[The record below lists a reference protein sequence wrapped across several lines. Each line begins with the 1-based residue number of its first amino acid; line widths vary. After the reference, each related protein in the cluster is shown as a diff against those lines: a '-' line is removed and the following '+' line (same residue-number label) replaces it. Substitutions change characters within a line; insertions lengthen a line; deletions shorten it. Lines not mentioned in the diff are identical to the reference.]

1 MAEHKMND
9 GPLTEAELAT
19 YGIPPK
25 QPEEPLLGETLN
37 DCDEKKGERR

>member
-1 MAEHKMND
+1 MAEHKTND

-25 QPEEPLLGETLN
+25 QPVEPSLGEKLN
-37 DCDEKKGERR
+37 DCDEKKGQRR